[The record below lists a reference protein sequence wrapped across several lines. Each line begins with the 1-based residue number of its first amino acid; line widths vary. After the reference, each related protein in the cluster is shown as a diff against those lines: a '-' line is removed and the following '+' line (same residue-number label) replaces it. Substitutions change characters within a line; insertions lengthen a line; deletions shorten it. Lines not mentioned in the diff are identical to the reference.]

1 MKTDLQQIFTEVDE
15 RYVLE
20 AALCIEN
27 RQHMGFSR
35 MLRYAAGVILI
46 ILLGTCCIFH
56 KQVSA
61 ALARFLGGT
70 VSDTES
76 YESANVMM
84 GGYIASDGTDFY
96 VYHDLIYRIDMKTN
110 QMVVNCEDLLC
121 DHEGTACTAN
131 LSLGGI
137 RENTMPESFAMR
149 RTGES
154 LYAIGSRMYEIRKN
168 EKVQISYG
176 GNDYYGTPFVF
187 DTYVAYFSEED
198 TLTIM
203 DMNTGGTWRTYEEI
217 PAKYGQGEFY
227 YNHGL
232 YYMTE
237 ENQFVRL
244 DLNTGELTL
253 LEKKG
258 ATRACVYGDYI
269 YYVQVSTDIDT
280 NYLIKMDPKTLEKTK
295 LLEGVFYYNMAG
307 DRLYYSSYPERD
319 LWRVDLDGNHPKLLA
334 DSEDAGFSF
343 GWIWTME
350 GSDRIL
356 LAGEDYYTYYAMNLD
371 GEIAYDQPI
380 VLPHDLDGWVME

>member
-1 MKTDLQQIFTEVDE
+1 MKNDLQQIFTEVDE

-20 AALCIEN
+20 AAFCIEN
-27 RQHMGFSR
+27 RKRMGFSR
-35 MLRYAAGVILI
+35 MLRYAAGVALI

-61 ALARFLGGT
+61 ALARFFGGT

-96 VYHDLIYRIDMKTN
+96 VYHDLLYRIDMKTN
-110 QMVVNCEDLLC
+110 QMVVNCEDMLC

-137 RENTMPESFAMR
+137 RENTMPESLSMR
-149 RTGES
+149 RTGET
-154 LYAIGSRMYEIRKN
+154 LYAIGSCMYEIGKN

-176 GNDYYGTPFVF
+176 GNGSYGTPFVF

-203 DMNTGGTWRTYEEI
+203 DMNTGKTWRTYEEI

-227 YNHGL
+227 YDHGL

-244 DLNTGELTL
+244 DLNTGERTL

-269 YYVQVSTDIDT
+269 YYVQVSADIDT
-280 NYLIKMDPKTLEKTK
+280 NYLIKMNPKTLEKTK

-307 DRLYYSSYPERD
+307 DGLYYSSYPERD

-334 DSEDAGFSF
+334 NSEDAGFPF
-343 GWIWTME
+343 GWIWSME
-350 GSDRIL
+350 GSDCIL

-380 VLPHDLDGWVME
+380 VLPHDPDGWVME